1 VRGLSGAHTPG
12 QHPLG
17 ATHPSWDVTRIPRS
31 PRSPPN
37 NNHRLQ
43 RSHLQCCPCPWQS
56 MAKSCRTELPRA
68 QASHTA
74 ILSYLSPLAR
84 WRTNRT
90 LLHNLSSS
98 MHRSSCHMSHS
109 RLLHPRKLP
118 GPNVAIRPCS
128 DVGAP
133 LRLYAMSSDLQF
145 VQRPVRRTRK
155 RVCPSLRHPLLL
167 PVLTSA

>member
-1 VRGLSGAHTPG
+1 MGHTPRG
-12 QHPLG
+12 NIPLG
-17 ATHPSWDVTRIPRS
+17 RRIHRGMSPEFREALEAHPTTTTACNDHTCNAVLVLGNPWRSRAEPNFPAHRPPIQPYLVTYR
-31 PRSPPN
+31 
-37 NNHRLQ
+37 
-43 RSHLQCCPCPWQS
+43 PWPGG
-56 MAKSCRTELPRA
+56 EP
-68 QASHTA
+68 TA
-74 ILSYLSPLAR
+74 RCS
-84 WRTNRT
+84 
-90 LLHNLSSS
+90 SSS